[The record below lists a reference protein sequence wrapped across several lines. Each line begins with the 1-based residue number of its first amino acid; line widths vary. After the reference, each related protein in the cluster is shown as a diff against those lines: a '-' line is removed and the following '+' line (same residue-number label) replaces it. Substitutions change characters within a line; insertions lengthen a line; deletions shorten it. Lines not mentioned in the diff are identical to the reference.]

1 MKHYPRE
8 DWLFG
13 EGTGPSETAGIWL
26 AKSNQPGESFEIDF
40 FQQGLEELIGDD
52 DLMAFVIHFRR
63 MKADAVHNTTQLLQK
78 NQIDGN
84 LENPHLLMEEE
95 DASRYLTS
103 FQEYQLSKDWLP
115 ILENEARRRGLVE
128 ELNSN
133 VF

>member
-1 MKHYPRE
+1 MKHYPRQE
-8 DWLFG
+8 WLFG
-13 EGTGPSETAGIWL
+13 EGTGPSDTPGIWL
-26 AKSNQPGESFEIDF
+26 AQSNYPEESFEIDF

-63 MKADAVHNTTQLLQK
+63 MKADAINNTTQLLQK

-103 FQEYQLSKDWLP
+103 FQNYQTAKDWLP